1 MEELYDFEL
10 DDNSIRAQQ
19 PRQITT
25 ILKPHQLACVN
36 KAIKMEVNGTIKYKI
51 SQNNPLNINY
61 RNVEIL
67 STDNI
72 IEISTNVG
80 IIGDIVGYGKTLTAL
95 SIVAQNKVSDI
106 HINNIKT
113 TSIYNSRVY
122 TYFTSKTI
130 NNNVINESDFI
141 QSTLIIVPRGPVYIQ
156 WIKTLENNT
165 TLKFIA
171 LDNIIQI
178 RKHLPPHTTK
188 KEDVINFFNRYDI
201 VLIKNTTLELLKN
214 YYDTSECN
222 EKFILNKWK
231 RVMIDEAHD
240 IINKIQSIHY
250 SYLWLI
256 SATYTSLMHKS
267 SGYSNMLLYPI
278 KDFLREEN
286 INLMLLKC
294 KKDFVRK
301 SFSIPPL
308 VEKYYLCKLS
318 RKLNII
324 KNYINFSIL
333 EKINANDI
341 SGAVKELGGKNDS
354 EQGLV
359 DSVCADIRRDLNNKI
374 KEREYIMNLDIPADN
389 KAARIKN
396 ITNEIDNIT
405 NKLADLTE
413 RITELSTKSCSI
425 CLDNISDP
433 IVLECTH
440 VYCGKCLMSLLN
452 ANFRNEDKC
461 PECRAHINADKLIAI
476 VSEDK
481 VNKNENTIIKEFY
494 NKQEML
500 INIIK
505 SKPDGK
511 FLVFSRVDNGF
522 SSIIDNLNKNNISYA
537 ELKGHTGHMMNVLE
551 SFKSGKLKVILLN
564 TYYAGSGID
573 INYATDVVIFHSMG
587 IDKQQAVGRAQRVG
601 RNETLIVHN
610 LCYDHEIP
618 SGVNVES

>member
-1 MEELYDFEL
+1 L
-10 DDNSIRAQQ
+10 
-19 PRQITT
+19 
-25 ILKPHQLACVN
+25 
-36 KAIKMEVNGTIKYKI
+36 
-51 SQNNPLNINY
+51 
-61 RNVEIL
+61 
-67 STDNI
+67 
-72 IEISTNVG
+72 
-80 IIGDIVGYGKTLTAL
+80 
-95 SIVAQNKVSDI
+95 
-106 HINNIKT
+106 
-113 TSIYNSRVY
+113 
-122 TYFTSKTI
+122 
-130 NNNVINESDFI
+130 
-141 QSTLIIVPRGPVYIQ
+141 LII
-156 WIKTLENNT
+156 
-165 TLKFIA
+165 KF
-171 LDNIIQI
+171 
-178 RKHLPPHTTK
+178 
-188 KEDVINFFNRYDI
+188 F
-201 VLIKNTTLELLKN
+201 
-214 YYDTSECN
+214 
-222 EKFILNKWK
+222 
-231 RVMIDEAHD
+231 
-240 IINKIQSIHY
+240 
-250 SYLWLI
+250 
-256 SATYTSLMHKS
+256 
-267 SGYSNMLLYPI
+267 
-278 KDFLREEN
+278 
-286 INLMLLKC
+286 
-294 KKDFVRK
+294 
-301 SFSIPPL
+301 
-308 VEKYYLCKLS
+308 
-318 RKLNII
+318 
-324 KNYINFSIL
+324 
-333 EKINANDI
+333 
-341 SGAVKELGGKNDS
+341 
-354 EQGLV
+354 
-359 DSVCADIRRDLNNKI
+359 DIRRDLNNKI

>member
-178 RKHLPPHTTK
+178 RKHLPPYTTK
-188 KEDVINFFNRYDI
+188 KEDVINFFNSYDI

-324 KNYINFSIL
+324 KNYINLSIL

-374 KEREYIMNLDIPADN
+374 KEREYIMDLDIPVDN